1 MEKVKEVLQFLEDSK
16 VFYVSTVDG
25 NKPRVRPF
33 SGIHEFEGK
42 LYMPTSNKKKVFAQM
57 MENPNVEIS
66 GMAHGKWIRI
76 EAEIVCDKRIEA
88 RKSMLDHYGAALT
101 RMYSLDDGKF
111 EVVYLNNAKA
121 TICSFTEA
129 PVVIEF

>member
-16 VFYVSTVDG
+16 VFYVSTVDD

-42 LYMPTSNKKKVFAQM
+42 LYMPTSNKKKVFEQM
-57 MENPNVEIS
+57 MKKPNVEIS

-76 EAEIVCDKRIEA
+76 EAEIVCDKSVEA
-88 RKSMLDHYGAALT
+88 RKSMLDHYGEALT

-111 EVVYLNNAKA
+111 EVVYLKNAKA
-121 TICSFTEA
+121 TIYSFTES
-129 PVVIEF
+129 PVTIEL

>member
-1 MEKVKEVLQFLEDSK
+1 MEKVKEVLQFLEDAK
-16 VFYVSTVDG
+16 VFDVSTVDG
-25 NKPRVRPF
+25 DKPRVRPF

-57 MENPNVEIS
+57 MENPNVEIG

-76 EAEIVCDKRIEA
+76 EAEIVCDNRVEA
-88 RKSMLDHYGAALT
+88 RKSMLDHYGEALT
-101 RMYSLDDGKF
+101 KMYSLDDGKF

-121 TICSFTEA
+121 TICSFTED
-129 PVVIEF
+129 PIVIEF

>member
-1 MEKVKEVLQFLEDSK
+1 MEKVKEVQRFLEDAK
-16 VFYVSTVDG
+16 VFYVSTFDG

-66 GMAHGKWIRI
+66 GMAHGKWIHI

-88 RKSMLDHYGAALT
+88 RKSMLKTSKNQKSRLLKIKNQDFQKLVL
-101 RMYSLDDGKF
+101 RF
-111 EVVYLNNAKA
+111 
-121 TICSFTEA
+121 
-129 PVVIEF
+129 

>member
-1 MEKVKEVLQFLEDSK
+1 MSEVSEVLGFLEDSK
-16 VFYVSTVDG
+16 VFYVATVDG
-25 NKPRVRPF
+25 DRPRVRPF

-57 MENPNVEIS
+57 AANPHVEIS

-76 EAEIVCDKRIEA
+76 EADAVPDPRLEA

-111 EVVYLNNAKA
+111 EVVRLDNAVA
-121 TICSFTEA
+121 TIYSFTEE
-129 PVVIEF
+129 PVAIEL

>member
-1 MEKVKEVLQFLEDSK
+1 MEKVKEVLQFLEDAK

-57 MENPNVEIS
+57 MENL
-66 GMAHGKWIRI
+66 GLTQD
-76 EAEIVCDKRIEA
+76 AEGV
-88 RKSMLDHYGAALT
+88 AALKA
-101 RMYSLDDGKF
+101 MPYVEL
-111 EVVYLNNAKA
+111 LAAANA
-121 TICSFTEA
+121 A
-129 PVVIEF
+129 PDVSPAPETSNTSRA

>member
-1 MEKVKEVLQFLEDSK
+1 MTTVQDVLRFLEDSK
-16 VFYVSTVDG
+16 VFYVATVDG

-57 MENPNVEIS
+57 MANPNVEIS

-76 EAEIVCDKRIEA
+76 EAEIVCDKRLEA
-88 RKSMLDHYGAALT
+88 RKSMLDHYGTALT

-111 EVVYLNNAKA
+111 EVVYLNHAKA

-129 PVVIEF
+129 PTVIEF

>member
-1 MEKVKEVLQFLEDSK
+1 MENVKTVLQFLLDAK
-16 VFYVSTVDG
+16 VFYVATVDEE
-25 NKPRVRPF
+25 KPRVRPF

-57 MENPNVEIS
+57 MENPHVEIC

-76 EAEIVCDKRIEA
+76 EAEIVCDHRLEA
-88 RKSMLDHYGAALT
+88 RKAMLDHYGEALT

-111 EVVYLNNAKA
+111 EVVYLAHATA
-121 TICSFTEA
+121 TISSFTEE
-129 PVVIEF
+129 PVVVEF

>member
-16 VFYVSTVDG
+16 VFYVSTVDD

-42 LYMPTSNKKKVFAQM
+42 LYMPTSNKKKVFEQM
-57 MENPNVEIS
+57 MKNPNVEIS

-76 EAEIVCDKRIEA
+76 EAEIVCDKSVEA
-88 RKSMLDHYGAALT
+88 RKSMLDHYNRKDKYG
-101 RMYSLDDGKF
+101 
-111 EVVYLNNAKA
+111 NNC
-121 TICSFTEA
+121 ILCGISFFYW
-129 PVVIEF
+129 VRCCCILKY

>member
-1 MEKVKEVLQFLEDSK
+1 MENVKEVLQFLEDAK

-25 NKPRVRPF
+25 DKPRVRPF

-57 MENPNVEIS
+57 MENPNVEIG

-76 EAEIVCDKRIEA
+76 EAEIVCDNRVEA
-88 RKSMLDHYGAALT
+88 RKSMLDHYGEALT
-101 RMYSLDDGKF
+101 KMYSLDDGKF

-121 TICSFTEA
+121 TICSFTED
-129 PVVIEF
+129 PIVIEF

>member
-1 MEKVKEVLQFLEDSK
+1 MENVKEVLQFLEDAK

-25 NKPRVRPF
+25 DKPRVRPF

-57 MENPNVEIS
+57 MENPNVEIG

-76 EAEIVCDKRIEA
+76 EAEIVCDNRVEA
-88 RKSMLDHYGAALT
+88 RKSMLDHYGEALT
-101 RMYSLDDGKF
+101 KMYSLDDGKF

-121 TICSFTEA
+121 TICSFTED

>member
-1 MEKVKEVLQFLEDSK
+1 MSEVSEVLGFLEDSK
-16 VFYVSTVDG
+16 VFYVATVDG
-25 NKPRVRPF
+25 DRPRVRPF

-57 MENPNVEIS
+57 AANPHVEIS
-66 GMAHGKWIRI
+66 GMAHGEWIRI
-76 EAEIVCDKRIEA
+76 EADAVPDPRLEA

-111 EVVYLNNAKA
+111 EVVRLDNAVA
-121 TICSFTEA
+121 TIYSFTEE
-129 PVVIEF
+129 PVAIEL

>member
-1 MEKVKEVLQFLEDSK
+1 MEKIKEVLQFLEDSK

-57 MENPNVEIS
+57 MENPNVEIC
-66 GMAHGKWIRI
+66 GMAYGKWIRI
-76 EAEIVCDKRIEA
+76 EAEIVCDKRLEA
-88 RKSMLDHYGAALT
+88 RKSMLDYYGEALT

-121 TICSFTEA
+121 TFCSFTEA

>member
-1 MEKVKEVLQFLEDSK
+1 MSEVSEVLGFLEDSK
-16 VFYVSTVDG
+16 VFYVATVDG
-25 NKPRVRPF
+25 DRPRVRPF

-57 MENPNVEIS
+57 AANPHVEIS

-76 EAEIVCDKRIEA
+76 EADAMPDPRLEA

-111 EVVYLNNAKA
+111 EVVRLDNAVA
-121 TICSFTEA
+121 TIYSFTEE
-129 PVVIEF
+129 PVAIEL

>member
-1 MEKVKEVLQFLEDSK
+1 
-16 VFYVSTVDG
+16 
-25 NKPRVRPF
+25 
-33 SGIHEFEGK
+33 
-42 LYMPTSNKKKVFAQM
+42 MPTSNKKKVFAQM
-57 MENPNVEIS
+57 MENPNAGIC

-88 RKSMLDHYGAALT
+88 RKSMLEHYGAALT
-101 RMYSLDDGKF
+101 NMYSLDDGKF